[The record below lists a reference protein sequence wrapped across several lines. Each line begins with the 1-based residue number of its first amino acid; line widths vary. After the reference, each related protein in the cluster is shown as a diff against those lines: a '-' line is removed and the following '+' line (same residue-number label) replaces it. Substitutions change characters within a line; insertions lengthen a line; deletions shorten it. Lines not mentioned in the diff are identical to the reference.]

1 MRTTKDVTEA
11 QRISILQTAY
21 ELFAE
26 KGYAATNIKD
36 IADAAGISRTPIYYH
51 FRDKANLF
59 MCVYLYWTQR
69 IYQDYCTIYTSN
81 ESIFEIFR
89 KDYEYSLRE
98 VGKKAYLIERDLIL
112 YKDEAPEA
120 YLESKIFTQKL
131 TELEIRA
138 VQRAIDRGELKK
150 DTDARIVVGMHFVF
164 YYGLE
169 HALSLSYDM
178 WSEEEYQKMI
188 DESIEAI
195 KRKYKA

>member
-1 MRTTKDVTEA
+1 M
-11 QRISILQTAY
+11 
-21 ELFAE
+21 
-26 KGYAATNIKD
+26 
-36 IADAAGISRTPIYYH
+36 
-51 FRDKANLF
+51 
-59 MCVYLYWTQR
+59 
-69 IYQDYCTIYTSN
+69 
-81 ESIFEIFR
+81 
-89 KDYEYSLRE
+89 
-98 VGKKAYLIERDLIL
+98 IERDLIL

-150 DTDARIVVGMHFVF
+150 DTDARIVVGMHFAF

-169 HALSLSYDM
+169 HAFSLSYDM